1 MAAVTFDT
9 LELTGIL
16 KQSGIEQAQAEAI
29 VKAIVKSHEEL
40 VTKGYLDLK
49 LSPIYT
55 DLAVLKWMMGLLL
68 GGVVSIMLKLFLP

>member
-1 MAAVTFDT
+1 MTAVTFDT
-9 LELTGIL
+9 LELTSIL
-16 KQSGIEQAQAEAI
+16 KQSGIQQEQAEAI

-40 VTKGYLDLK
+40 VTKGHLDLK
-49 LSPIYT
+49 VAPIYT